1 MTSQKNNVGDS
12 YSEIIQP
19 QDYNRIMTQ
28 EHLYIDV
35 ADRYILKTIRERQP
49 ELMEIVE
56 LGCGPARVLYGASQI
71 ETINLTGVDV
81 DEDFLTYA
89 KEKLKNTSVSIMASD
104 IEHYQ
109 HPKPVDIFYSQGLH
123 HHIAKGTKTKNYLAN
138 IYGQLRR
145 GGYYI
150 VGDEFI
156 PNYRNDEEREI
167 LIVVWYAHIIAHAMR
182 HGYDYLA
189 QEEAKTLLDDLYEGR
204 QIRSIKNSEQILFTL
219 SRVQAIDSYAREG
232 KLTEAKSLAAEF
244 LKNLQLLHNLVP
256 SNDSTIDLSR
266 GDFKISD
273 QAFRNEVEEIGFV
286 VDDVKF
292 FGPIETIGAMGV
304 YRLRKG

>member
-1 MTSQKNNVGDS
+1 MTDLKSNVGDS

-19 QDYNRIMTQ
+19 HDYNRIMTQ

-35 ADRYILKTIRERQP
+35 ADRYILKTIREMGA
-49 ELMEIVE
+49 ESMEVVE
-56 LGCGPARVLYGASQI
+56 LGCGPARVLYWASKI
-71 ETINLTGVDV
+71 EGINLTGIDA
-81 DEDFLTYA
+81 DEDFLAYA
-89 KEKLKNTSVSIMASD
+89 QDKLKKTPVSVIASD

-123 HHIAKGTKTKNYLAN
+123 HHIAKGTKTKNYLTN
-138 IYGQLRR
+138 IYRQLRS

-156 PNYRNDEEREI
+156 PNYKNDEEREI
-167 LIVVWYAHIIAHAMR
+167 LIVVWYAHIIAHAIR
-182 HGYDYLA
+182 HGHDYLA

-204 QIRSIKNSEQILFTL
+204 QIKSLKNAEQISFTL
-219 SRVQAIDSYAREG
+219 SKVQAIDSCAREG
-232 KLTEAKSLAAEF
+232 NLKEAYVLAAEF
-244 LKNLQLLHNLVP
+244 LKALQLLHNLVP
-256 SNDSTIDLSR
+256 SNDNTIDLSR

-286 VDDVKF
+286 IEAVKF

-304 YRLRKG
+304 YRLRKE